1 MRMPCSLHPNA
12 PPPAPLPFVPRR
24 MYQLRNIGTTLFP
37 DAGLSTKLSTTITN
51 GTVTYLP
58 IPGTRDPF
66 TINITRFNNLRGELV
81 GDFVT

>member
-1 MRMPCSLHPNA
+1 M
-12 PPPAPLPFVPRR
+12 PPASRPLL
-24 MYQLRNIGTTLFP
+24 QLRNIGTTLFP

-81 GDFVT
+81 VYFVT